1 MTSELTSGRHGLR
14 AGQKLHT
21 AAEFDRARK
30 GRERHG
36 DAFFRVQCAP
46 NERGEARL
54 GMAVGVRAIGGAVP
68 RNRLRRLI
76 RESFRMHRQELP
88 ALDVF
93 VTARAP
99 ARAAANREIFAS
111 LENLWQ
117 EIRAA
122 R

>member
-1 MTSELTSGRHGLR
+1 
-14 AGQKLHT
+14 
-21 AAEFDRARK
+21 
-30 GRERHG
+30 
-36 DAFFRVQCAP
+36 VQCAP

-54 GMAVGVRAIGGAVP
+54 GMAVGVRAIGGSVP

-88 ALDVF
+88 AVDVF

-99 ARAAANREIFAS
+99 ARAAANREIFSS
-111 LENLWQ
+111 LERLWQ

>member
-1 MTSELTSGRHGLR
+1 MR
-14 AGQKLHT
+14 AGQKLRT
-21 AAEFDRARK
+21 AAEFERARK

-36 DAFFRVQCAP
+36 DAFFQIYCAV
-46 NERGEARL
+46 NDAGVARL
-54 GMAVGVRAIGGAVP
+54 GMAVGTRAIGNAVR

-93 VTARAP
+93 VTARPA
-99 ARAAANREIFAS
+99 ARAAGNAEIFAS
-111 LENLWQ
+111 LAALWQ
-117 EIRAA
+117 ATRSA